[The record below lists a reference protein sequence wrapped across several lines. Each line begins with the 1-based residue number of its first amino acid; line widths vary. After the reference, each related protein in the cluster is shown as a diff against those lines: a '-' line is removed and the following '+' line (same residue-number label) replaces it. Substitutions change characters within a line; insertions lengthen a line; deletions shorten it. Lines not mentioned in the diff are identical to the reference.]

1 MNVRLF
7 VGLLLAVGGFLVIYL
22 AVALS
27 FASFYRDY
35 VSPLVMLGVILVLLG
50 VWLINPLG
58 IWSKDISF
66 NSKFIE
72 IVLVEESLGLD

>member
-7 VGLLLAVGGFLVIYL
+7 VGLLLAVGGFLAIYL

-27 FASFYRDY
+27 FAAFYRDY
-35 VSPLVMLGVILVLLG
+35 VPPLVMLGVILVLFG

-66 NSKFIE
+66 KQ
-72 IVLVEESLGLD
+72 

>member
-27 FASFYRDY
+27 FAAFYRDY
-35 VSPLVMLGVILVLLG
+35 PT
-50 VWLINPLG
+50 
-58 IWSKDISF
+58 ISYARS
-66 NSKFIE
+66 NSC
-72 IVLVEESLGLD
+72 SLRGLAH

>member
-7 VGLLLAVGGFLVIYL
+7 AGLLLAVGGFLVIYL

-27 FASFYRDY
+27 FASLYRDY

-50 VWLINPLG
+50 VWLINPRG

-66 NSKFIE
+66 NSKFVE